1 MLNEIRKSTF
11 RITNAINNS
20 TKIGKFDWISLFI
33 SGLGL
38 FISLIT
44 IFVAIDV
51 PKKIAQE
58 QNSIALFEK
67 RYEVFNEIKTIN
79 DFLDGYYESYEKA
92 IYNMPFRDL
101 SLDER
106 KALYYK
112 GLWEGEI
119 HFSQYS
125 KNDEVAN
132 ILKQQSKKIG
142 YSSLL
147 FEMTEDEKS
156 LCNDFFSSY
165 AAMTQRYVTVETA
178 DYYIPFH
185 KFDDNY
191 NQYDMTNVLEKM
203 EKQLELFDD

>member
-1 MLNEIRKSTF
+1 MLKEIRKSTF

-20 TKIGKFDWISLFI
+20 TKTGKYDWISLLI
-33 SGLGL
+33 SSLGL

-79 DFLDGYYESYEKA
+79 DFLDGYYQTYEKA

-101 SLDER
+101 SPDER
-106 KALYYK
+106 KALYYRE
-112 GLWEGEI
+112 LWEGEI

-125 KNDEVAN
+125 KDNEVKN
-132 ILKQQSKKIG
+132 ILNQQSKKIG

-147 FEMTEDEKS
+147 FEMSEDEQS

-165 AAMTQRYVTVETA
+165 AAMTQRYVIVETA
-178 DYYIPFH
+178 DYYIPIR
-185 KFDDNY
+185 KFDENY
-191 NQYDMTNVLEKM
+191 NQYDMTSVIEKM